1 MYFSYDIIDNRA
13 VTDPDGIAIRW
24 QSPDGRLL
32 EVSNADLHHHSDVT
46 AYYLRRMGVGVGSRV
61 FMYDMETVFEYATVL
76 TALNKLCATPV
87 FDLRKQP
94 VERCNE
100 LQAYAVVCNCL
111 SDIIPIIDADIDK
124 FTTLEIKISV
134 GYPYPRNWFDLHTGT
149 RLARPFRPADNLP
162 KNYTSFIVYDKQPI
176 LYDETYPID
185 ATGNTVLDRF
195 LGAIRHGSVF
205 EIRQ

>member
-1 MYFSYDIIDNRA
+1 
-13 VTDPDGIAIRW
+13 
-24 QSPDGRLL
+24 
-32 EVSNADLHHHSDVT
+32 
-46 AYYLRRMGVGVGSRV
+46 
-61 FMYDMETVFEYATVL
+61 MYDMETVFEYATVL

-134 GYPYPRNWFDLHTGT
+134 GYPYPQNWFDLHTGT

>member
-1 MYFSYDIIDNRA
+1 MYFSYDIIDKRA

-24 QSPDGRLL
+24 QLPDGRLL

-46 AYYLRRMGVGVGSRV
+46 AYYLRRMGVGIGSRV

-76 TALNKLCATPV
+76 TALNKLCATSV

-134 GYPYPRNWFDLHTGT
+134 GYPYPQNWFDLHTGT

-162 KNYTSFIVYDKQPI
+162 K
-176 LYDETYPID
+176 
-185 ATGNTVLDRF
+185 
-195 LGAIRHGSVF
+195 
-205 EIRQ
+205 